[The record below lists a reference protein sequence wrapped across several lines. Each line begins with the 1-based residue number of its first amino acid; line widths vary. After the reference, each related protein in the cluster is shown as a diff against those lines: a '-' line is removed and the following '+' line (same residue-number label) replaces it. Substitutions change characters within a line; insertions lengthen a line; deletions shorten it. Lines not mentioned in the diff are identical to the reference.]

1 MLELTVAFSRNPR
14 LLPLIDGTVK
24 PQNLKLNFVE
34 SHPAELFYRNLKFDE
49 FDVSEM
55 SISDYLMSREKRDTG
70 RWQWAALPIFF
81 LKAFYLWPAMYVNA
95 ESGIRNAADLKGKRV
110 GVPDYQ
116 MTAAL
121 WIRVVLKE
129 LYGIQPND
137 ITWYNGRTKEVS
149 HGAMLGLYKDPPPGI
164 TLNWLDD
171 SQTFDRMLDE
181 GKIDAATGFY
191 PRRSGPGQ
199 NFIDIDRYGGTRM
212 EENPRIQKLLS
223 DGGREI
229 IVKYYSKVGVIPVN
243 HMVIVQERILAQH
256 PWVALE
262 IYKAFR
268 RSKEVAFERARELG
282 AGYLLFADHSF
293 QEQAKIFGDDPYP
306 QGLQANRKMLEVL
319 FRGSLEQ
326 GLTKNLACPE
336 DVFYRTTLDT

>member
-1 MLELTVAFSRNPR
+1 MLELTVAFSHNPR
-14 LLPLIDGTVK
+14 LLPLIDGAVK
-24 PQNLKLNFVE
+24 PQNVKLNFVE
-34 SHPAELFYRNLKFDE
+34 SHPAELFYRNLKYDE

-55 SISDYLMSREKRDTG
+55 SISDFLISRERREAG
-70 RWQWAALPIFF
+70 RWQWAALPLFF

-95 ESGIRNAADLKGKRV
+95 ESGIKSPADLKGKRV

-129 LYGIQPND
+129 LYGIQPSD
-137 ITWYNGRTKEVS
+137 IIWYNGRTKEVS
-149 HGAMLGLYKDPPPGI
+149 HGALLGLYKHPPRGV

-171 SQTFDRMLDE
+171 SDTFDRMLNE
-181 GKIDAATGFY
+181 GTIDAATGFY
-191 PRRSGPGQ
+191 PKRSGQGR
-199 NFIDIDRYGGTRM
+199 NFIDIDRYGGTPM
-212 EENPRIQKLLS
+212 EGNPKIRKLLS

-229 IVKYYSKVGVIPVN
+229 MVQYYRRQGIIPVN

-256 PWVALE
+256 PWLALE
-262 IYKAFR
+262 IYKAFQ

-293 QEQAKIFGDDPYP
+293 QEQAEMFGDDPYS
-306 QGLQANRKMLEVL
+306 QGLHANRKMLEVL
-319 FRGSLEQ
+319 LRGSFEQ
-326 GLTKNLACPE
+326 GLTKNLTSVE
-336 DVFYRTTLDT
+336 NIFYRTTLDT